1 LGSCRDT
8 LIVSL
13 GNCGTSV
20 FAGFVIFSVIGHMA
34 RRLGEN
40 VEDVIDQGPGLA
52 FIAYPQ
58 AVALLPIPQLWSVLF
73 FFMLLTLGLDSQVGQ
88 NLKTFF

>member
-1 LGSCRDT
+1 
-8 LIVSL
+8 
-13 GNCGTSV
+13 
-20 FAGFVIFSVIGHMA
+20 MA
-34 RRLGEN
+34 RRLGED